1 MNAEQVIQKII
12 ADAKAE
18 AEKIVQQAED
28 AQAQEQSDL
37 DRELEQY
44 REQSAAIAEKA
55 GQDEKSHILAAAR
68 MKTAKQL
75 LSVKREVL
83 DGVFEQAKQ
92 QLQKL
97 SDDEYRKLMS
107 RLMREAVETG
117 DEEVLTDK
125 NETRIDH
132 EFVKNVNR
140 ELGPGYKGNL
150 RLSDE
155 KLDLGGGFVLRRGKI
170 KTNISFD
177 VLIDQAR
184 KELEIELAKELFSQS

>member
-18 AEKIVQQAED
+18 AEKIVQQAKD
-28 AQAQEQSDL
+28 SQARERSEV

-44 REQSAAIAEKA
+44 REHTAVIAEKA

-68 MKTAKQL
+68 METAKQL

-97 SDDEYRKLMS
+97 GDDEYRTLMS
-107 RLMREAVETG
+107 RLMRDAVETG
-117 DEEVLTDK
+117 DEEVVTDK
-125 NETRIDH
+125 NETRIDQ

-184 KELEIELAKELFSQS
+184 KELEIELAKELFS

>member
-18 AEKIVQQAED
+18 AEKIVQQAKD
-28 AQAQEQSDL
+28 VQAREQAEL

-44 REQSAAIAEKA
+44 REQSTAIAEKA

-68 MKTAKQL
+68 MQTAKQL
-75 LSVKREVL
+75 LAAKREVL

-97 SDDEYRKLMS
+97 NDDDYRALMS

-117 DEEVLTDK
+117 DEEVLVDR
-125 NETRIDH
+125 NETRINHDFINGVNH
-132 EFVKNVNR
+132 E
-140 ELGPGYKGNL
+140 LASAGKGNL

-155 KLDLGGGFVLRRGKI
+155 KPDLGGGFVLRRGKI

-184 KELEIELAKELFSQS
+184 KALEIELAKELFS

>member
-18 AEKIVQQAED
+18 AEKIVQQARD
-28 AQAQEQSDL
+28 SQARERSEL

-44 REQSAAIAEKA
+44 REQTVAIAEKA

-68 MKTAKQL
+68 METAKQL

-97 SDDEYRKLMS
+97 SDDDYRALMS
-107 RLMREAVETG
+107 RLMCEAVETG
-117 DEEVLTDK
+117 DEEVLTDR
-125 NETRIDH
+125 NETRIDQD
-132 EFVKNVNR
+132 FVKNVNR
-140 ELGPGYKGNL
+140 ELGHGYQGNL
-150 RLSDE
+150 KLSDE
-155 KLDLGGGFVLRRGKI
+155 RLDLGGGFVLRRGKI
-170 KTNISFD
+170 KTNISVD

-184 KELEIELAKELFSQS
+184 KELEIELAKELFS

>member
-18 AEKIVQQAED
+18 AEKIVQQAKD
-28 AQAQEQSDL
+28 AQAKERSEL

-44 REQSAAIAEKA
+44 RQQSTTIAEKA

-68 MKTAKQL
+68 METARQL

-83 DGVFEQAKQ
+83 DGVFAEAKQ
-92 QLQKL
+92 QLQNL
-97 SDDEYRKLMS
+97 NDDEYRKLMS

-117 DEEVLTDK
+117 DEEVVVDK
-125 NETRIDH
+125 NETRIDQ

-150 RLSDE
+150 RLSDD

-184 KELEIELAKELFSQS
+184 KELEIELAKKLFSQD